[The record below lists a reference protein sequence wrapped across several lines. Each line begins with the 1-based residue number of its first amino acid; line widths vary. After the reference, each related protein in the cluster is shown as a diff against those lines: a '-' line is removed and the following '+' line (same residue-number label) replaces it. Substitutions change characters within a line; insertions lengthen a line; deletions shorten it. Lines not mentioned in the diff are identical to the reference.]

1 MYQFYKRNSHITL
14 YAFVRFICIF
24 VLFFKQLRFMSLTY
38 VTFLLLDFIYCHINL
53 LRLFRLITQH
63 CKKKTT
69 KKTVIQVGG
78 LASIKPKIKLLLFF
92 LGGKRHFRNMAV
104 NSSLS
109 NVWFCRFLWTS
120 PFLIYIRVQYICFVN
135 SFYSHHR

>member
-1 MYQFYKRNSHITL
+1 
-14 YAFVRFICIF
+14 
-24 VLFFKQLRFMSLTY
+24 MSLTY

-63 CKKKTT
+63 CKKKLQ

-92 LGGKRHFRNMAV
+92 LGGNAI
-104 NSSLS
+104 LGI
-109 NVWFCRFLWTS
+109 WQLIPLFLT
-120 PFLIYIRVQYICFVN
+120 FDFVG
-135 SFYSHHR
+135 FYGLALF